1 MPSDNSADRQA
12 TKGGFGIWY
21 EGELNTIRLA
31 HAEKRPDS
39 SDNIH
44 RSSGAIQLQ
53 SDDRVQVAAIDRR
66 HGKLEGVWL
75 QCVILGDSTV

>member
-39 SDNIH
+39 SGNYN
-44 RSSGAIQLQ
+44 RTGGAIQFQ
-53 SDDRVQVAAIDRR
+53 GDDRVQIAAIDRR
-66 HGKLEGVWL
+66 RGKLEGVWL
-75 QCVILGDSTV
+75 

>member
-1 MPSDNSADRQA
+1 MPSDNSAVRQ
-12 TKGGFGIWY
+12 TTIVGFGIRF
-21 EGELNTIRLA
+21 EGDLNSFRLA
-31 HAEKRPDS
+31 HAERSPDS